1 MYRPRLTGSRASWEG
16 QMAREVHEVSRRWRI
31 FSSRKF
37 IGGSNF
43 NQGYSPRFLSLRL
56 EKWRDAGRCD
66 SDNFSTRRCCHSL
79 RKVERPPPFLWQRL
93 DNKSASLGQSY
104 QTLCY
109 SPSANQLFRSAMRNM
124 AHVHRGSETGNGVG
138 KAFPWQK
145 LSARVKNHQ
154 IVVNDRFSVFS
165 PGFHVV
171 YLRIRSRFVFSLWR
185 HRIVFSTVTS

>member
-16 QMAREVHEVSRRWRI
+16 RMARGVYEVSRRWRI

-37 IGGSNF
+37 IGRSNF

-56 EKWRDAGRCD
+56 EKWRDARRCD
-66 SDNFSTRRCCHSL
+66 SDNFSTRRCCHSS
-79 RKVERPPPFLWQRL
+79 RKRL
-93 DNKSASLGQSY
+93 DDKSASLGRSY

-109 SPSANQLFRSAMRNM
+109 SPNANLLFRSAVRNM
-124 AHVHRGSETGNGVG
+124 AHVHRESETGNGGKVVG
-138 KAFPWQK
+138 KNAFPWQK

-165 PGFHVV
+165 PGFDDVV
-171 YLRIRSRFVFSLWR
+171 YLRIRSRFVF
-185 HRIVFSTVTS
+185 T